1 MESKCLSRIHV
12 YSTNK
17 ELLPPPWWKDKY
29 SQQCSTRALA
39 CPTEEWSH
47 QGGFSATVTML
58 PVLSHIQLCDLMD
71 WGSLFSVHGIFLG
84 KNTGTGCYFLLKGIF
99 LTQGLNPRLLHLL
112 NWQADSLPLSHS
124 LKLVAKLALMKI
136 CQDFWSYYILI
147 IHLLIYC
154 GQFFFLWLNSINGL
168 PWWLRW

>member
-1 MESKCLSRIHV
+1 MSILLIKSCCRLHDERINTASSV
-12 YSTNK
+12 PPGRWLVPQRNDPIREAS
-17 ELLPPPWWKDKY
+17 LLR
-29 SQQCSTRALA
+29 SQCASAQSH
-39 CPTEEWSH
+39 PTVWPH
-47 QGGFSATVTML
+47 GLRL
-58 PVLSHIQLCDLMD
+58 PVLCP
-71 WGSLFSVHGIFLG
+71 WNFLG

-154 GQFFFLWLNSINGL
+154 GQFLFFSVT
-168 PWWLRW
+168 